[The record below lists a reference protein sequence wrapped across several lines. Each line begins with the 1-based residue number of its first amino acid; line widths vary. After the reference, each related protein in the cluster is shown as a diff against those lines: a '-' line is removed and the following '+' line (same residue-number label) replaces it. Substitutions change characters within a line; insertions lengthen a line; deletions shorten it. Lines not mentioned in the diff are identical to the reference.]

1 MKLGFAVKVLGEP
14 GLKSHD
20 TRRWQNSPHLSVSL
34 AYLRDIFAYL
44 RRQGITMYRMAS
56 DLAPYLTHPDL
67 PQFHDQIEECATE
80 LEAVGQMARAD
91 GLRLSFHPS
100 QYVVLNA
107 QQETVAERSA
117 QTLVAQARIL
127 DAMGLGPEAVVV
139 IHVGGVYGDR
149 EAARQRFVA
158 RYLRLPEFAR
168 RRLALENDDN
178 RFSVA
183 DIAWIHSETGIRL
196 IFDHLH
202 FCNYNPQGMD
212 SIEALTTCLSTWPA
226 DVRPKV
232 HFSSPRT
239 AMHVIE
245 RDATES
251 GEGRHV
257 LRQPRWTQHAD
268 FIDPFA
274 FIAFLREVRTIG
286 LRDFDVMLE
295 AKAKD
300 LALLRLREDL
310 SRLARGLGLTF
321 NEM

>member
-20 TRRWQNSPHLSVSL
+20 TRRWQNNPHLSVSL
-34 AYLRDIFAYL
+34 VYLRDIFVYL
-44 RRQGITMYRMAS
+44 RRQAITMYRMSS

-67 PQFHDQIEECATE
+67 PRFHNQIEECAAE
-80 LEAVGQMARAD
+80 LSAIGEMARAD

-107 QQETVAERSA
+107 SDENVAVRSA
-117 QTLVAQARIL
+117 RTIAVLARML
-127 DAMGLGPEAVVV
+127 DMMGLGPEAVIVV
-139 IHVGGVYGDR
+139 HVGGIYGDR
-149 EAARQRFVA
+149 EAARQRFA
-158 RYLRLPEFAR
+158 TRYLHLPEPAR
-168 RRLALENDDN
+168 RRLVLENDDG

-183 DIAWIHSETGIRL
+183 DVAWIHRETGIRL
-196 IFDHLH
+196 VFDHLH
-202 FCNYNPQGMD
+202 FCNHNPQGMD
-212 SIEALTTCLSTWPA
+212 AIEALSTCLDTWPV
-226 DVRPKV
+226 DVCPKV

-239 AMHVIE
+239 AMHVVE
-245 RDATES
+245 RADS
-251 GEGRHV
+251 GGRKHR

-274 FIAFLREVRTIG
+274 FIAFLRAARAAC

-310 SRLARGLGLTF
+310 SRLAPDL
-321 NEM
+321 

>member
-20 TRRWQNSPHLSVSL
+20 TRRWQNNPHLSVSL
-34 AYLRDIFAYL
+34 AYLRDIFGYL
-44 RRQGITMYRMAS
+44 RRQAITMYRMAS

-67 PQFHDQIEECATE
+67 PQFHDQIEECAAE
-80 LEAVGQMARAD
+80 LAAIGETARLD

-107 QQETVAERSA
+107 EDENVVARSA
-117 QTLVAQARIL
+117 HNITALTRIL
-127 DAMGLGPEAVVV
+127 DAMGLGAEAVVV
-139 IHVGGVYGDR
+139 IHGGGIYGDR
-149 EAARQRFVA
+149 EAARQRFVTH
-158 RYLRLPEFAR
+158 YLRLPEAAR
-168 RRLALENDDN
+168 RRLVLENDDS

-183 DIAWIHSETGIRL
+183 DVAWIHRETDIRL
-196 IFDHLH
+196 VFDYLH
-202 FCNYNPQGMD
+202 FCNHNPQRMD
-212 SIEALTTCLSTWPA
+212 TVEALTTCLDTWPA

-239 AMHVIE
+239 AMHIVE
-245 RDATES
+245 RSQMAQ
-251 GEGRHV
+251 EGAYG

-268 FIDPFA
+268 FVDPFT
-274 FIAFLREVRTIG
+274 FIAFVRAARTAH

-310 SRLARGLGLTF
+310 PRLSPDLDPI
-321 NEM
+321 E

>member
-20 TRRWQNSPHLSVSL
+20 TRRWQNNPHLSVSL
-34 AYLRDIFAYL
+34 AYLRDIFGYL
-44 RRQGITMYRMAS
+44 RRQAITMYRMAS

-67 PQFHDQIEECATE
+67 PQFHDQIEECAAE
-80 LEAVGQMARAD
+80 LAAIGEMARAD

-107 QQETVAERSA
+107 ADEAVVNRSVHNIA
-117 QTLVAQARIL
+117 ALARLL
-127 DAMGLGPEAVVV
+127 DALGAGPEAVIVV
-139 IHVGGVYGDR
+139 HVGGIYGDL
-149 EAARQRFVA
+149 ETARQRFVTH
-158 RYLRLPEFAR
+158 YLRLPEAAR
-168 RRLALENDDN
+168 RRLVLENDDS

-183 DIAWIHSETGIRL
+183 DIAWIHQKTGIRL
-196 IFDHLH
+196 VFDYLH
-202 FCNYNPQGMD
+202 FCNHNPQGMD
-212 SIEALTTCLSTWPA
+212 AIEALATCLDTWPM

-239 AMHVIE
+239 AMHIVE
-245 RDATES
+245 RSHGDQ
-251 GEGRHV
+251 EGGYG

-268 FIDPFA
+268 FVDPFT
-274 FIAFLREVRTIG
+274 FIAFMRAARAAHLQ
-286 LRDFDVMLE
+286 DFDVMLE

-310 SRLARGLGLTF
+310 PRLSPELMTQ
-321 NEM
+321 

>member
-1 MKLGFAVKVLGEP
+1 MILGFAVKILGEP

-20 TRRWQNSPHLSVSL
+20 TRRWQNNPHLSVSL
-34 AYLRDIFAYL
+34 AYLRDIFGYL
-44 RRQGITMYRMAS
+44 RRQRIKMYRMAS
-56 DLAPYLTHPDL
+56 DLAPYLTHPDMS
-67 PQFHDQIEECATE
+67 QFHGQIEECTAE
-80 LEAVGQMARAD
+80 LAAIGELARTD

-107 QQETVAERSA
+107 ADEALAARSA
-117 QTLVAQARIL
+117 RSITSLTRML

-139 IHVGGVYGDR
+139 THVGGVYGDR
-149 EAARQRFVA
+149 DAARQRFAA
-158 RYLRLPEFAR
+158 RYLRLPDSAR
-168 RRLALENDDN
+168 RRLVLENDDG

-183 DIAWIHSETGIRL
+183 DTAWIHHETGIRL

-202 FCNYNPQGMD
+202 FYNHNPQGMD
-212 SIEALTTCLSTWPA
+212 AIEALAMCLDTWPA
-226 DVRPKV
+226 DVRPKT

-245 RDATES
+245 RTRADS
-251 GEGRHV
+251 GGKERK
-257 LRQPRWTQHAD
+257 LRQPRWIQHAD

-274 FIAFLREVRTIG
+274 FIAFLREVQTAS

-300 LALLRLREDL
+300 LAVLRLREDL
-310 SRLARGLGLTF
+310 PKLAADLCPIF
-321 NEM
+321 